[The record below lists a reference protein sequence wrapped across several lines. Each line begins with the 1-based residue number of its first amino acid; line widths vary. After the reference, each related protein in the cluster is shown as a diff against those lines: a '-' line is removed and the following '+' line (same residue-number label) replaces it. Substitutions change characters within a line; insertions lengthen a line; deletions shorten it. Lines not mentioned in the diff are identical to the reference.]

1 MNITFISSIIIPI
14 IILLIVFYG
23 FIKKV
28 NIYDTFVDGA
38 KEGMELGISI
48 FPYLLGVIIA
58 INIFLKSNILEYT
71 FSLIKPFFNYI
82 KLPIEILPMIILR
95 PISGNSTLVIMTNIF
110 QEHGPDSFLGRL
122 ASTIQGCTDTTIY
135 ILALYFGSIGIKK
148 IKYALWAGLFAD
160 LVGIIASIIFVSLIF

>member
-95 PISGNSTLVIMTNIF
+95 LISGNSTLVIMTNIF